1 MRCAK
6 CKADNREGRKF
17 CTQCGSQLAA
27 KCPRCGAAIEPAEKF
42 CGDCGLALGTAPSAV
57 GNSNEPQIRVVGT
70 AAREN
75 LEGERKTVT
84 ALFADIKGS
93 MELIEDLDPEEARDI
108 VDPALRL
115 MIEAV
120 QRCGGYVAQSTGDG
134 IFALFGAPVAHE
146 NHPQRA
152 LLTALRIQQELKL
165 FSDRARSEGRLP
177 IEVRV
182 GVNIGEVVVR
192 EIKTREA
199 HNEYAPIGHSISLA
213 ARMQTLAP
221 IGSIA
226 TTEAVRNLCEGYFV
240 FKSLGRSKVKGVSEP
255 VNVYEVTGLGPIRT
269 RLQQAAGRGYT
280 KFVGRQRKMEAM
292 KDAAK
297 KAEAGHG
304 QMVAVVADAGVGK
317 SRLLFEFKATA
328 QSGWLVLDALSLS
341 HDKATAYAPL
351 IDLLHV
357 YFRISPDDNAR
368 IRREKVAGKIA
379 VLDRSLEQETLPYLF
394 ALLGI
399 VEGEDPLAQMHGL
412 VRRRRT
418 QEAVKRILLRE
429 SLNQPVM
436 LIFED
441 LHWIDEETQTF
452 LNLLVEGIASAPV
465 LLLVNYRPEYTHQW
479 GSKTY
484 YTQLRLDPLSKES
497 AEEMLATLLGDGAE
511 LAPLKQIIIERT
523 EGNPL
528 FMEEIFQALVED
540 GSLKR
545 NGSVKLVRPV
555 EQLRLPPTVQGIL
568 AARIDRL
575 RPDDK
580 ELLQTLAVIGTEF
593 PLSLVRQIVQLQP
606 EQLDSL
612 LSNLQ
617 TAEFIYEQPAA
628 GDVEYK
634 FKHALTRQVTDESL
648 LSQRRKLLHER
659 TAYAIEALYSQR
671 LEDHYGELARH
682 YRLSNDAV
690 KAIRYSQ
697 LAAEQA
703 RDRAAYTEADP
714 LVEAGLR
721 LLDKLPEGEER
732 LRAELGLRDIEGVLA
747 FILQG
752 VASTKRERAI
762 HRFCEI
768 AERLGEQA
776 PLLRGLVGL
785 SSLHWV
791 HGEATLGLEGAKR
804 CLELRKLARDPE
816 MLADIYFMVAT
827 SSESCGKLR
836 DALAYYESS
845 AQAAREA
852 ARMKRPFSPIWGLLH
867 TIVIATQSCT
877 TVQLLGRVDQ
887 AAKTADEALRQA
899 RLSQHPFSLS
909 HALLMAGIWPCLAKR
924 EPEKIPAYA
933 EEVQALAEQM
943 GFAEWRPTF
952 HRGWALAELG
962 DLEKGVAEMEVG
974 VEGFKQ
980 RGGIARLPI
989 HLAWLANGYARL
1001 GQTDRALSM
1010 LDQILADAER
1020 SGTVLDRAEILRIK
1034 GEVFL
1039 MRNRSAK
1046 TEAENCLRVAIDVA
1060 RAQEAKWWELR
1071 ASVSL
1076 ARLLRDTG
1084 RRDEARAMLAE
1095 IYNWFTEGFDTADLK
1110 DAKALLDELSVSP

>member
-1 MRCAK
+1 MLSELKSQPKPASDMRCAR
-6 CKADNREGRKF
+6 CGTDNREGRKF
-17 CTQCGSQLAA
+17 CA
-27 KCPRCGAAIEPAEKF
+27 KCAAPLTRLCAQCGAANEPAEDF
-42 CGDCGLALGTAPSAV
+42 CGECAAPMERPSAV
-57 GNSNEPQIRVVGT
+57 LAKRSSNPRIQIVDLP
-70 AAREN
+70 ASEDF
-75 LEGERKTVT
+75 EGERKTVT
-84 ALFADIKGS
+84 MLFADIKGS
-93 MELIEDLDPEEARDI
+93 MDLIEDLDPEEARAI

-115 MIEAV
+115 MMEAV
-120 QRCGGYVAQSTGDG
+120 QRCGGYAAQSTGDG

-152 LLTALRIQQELKL
+152 LLTALRIQQELNL
-165 FSDRARSEGRLP
+165 DSDRARSEGRLP

-192 EIKTREA
+192 EIKTGEGRT
-199 HNEYAPIGHSISLA
+199 EYAPVGHSTGIA

-255 VNVYEVTGLGPIRT
+255 INVYEVTGLGPIRT

-280 KFVGRQRKMEAM
+280 KFVGRQRKMEGM
-292 KDAAK
+292 QDAAT
-297 KAEAGHG
+297 KARAGHG

-317 SRLLFEFKATA
+317 SRLFFEFKATA

-357 YFRISPDDNAR
+357 YFRISPDDDAR

-379 VLDRSLEQETLPYLF
+379 VLDPSLEQETLPYLF

-484 YTQLRLDPLSKES
+484 YTQLRLDPLGRES

-593 PLSLVRQIVQLQP
+593 PLSLVRQVVQLQP

-617 TAEFIYEQPAA
+617 TAEFIYEQPAV

-671 LEDHYGELARH
+671 LEDHYSELARH
-682 YRLSNDAV
+682 YLLSNDAV
-690 KAIRYSQ
+690 KAIRYSR

-703 RDRAAYTEADP
+703 HDRAAYTEADP

-732 LRAELGLRDIEGVLA
+732 LRAELALRDTEGVLA
-747 FILQG
+747 FVLRG
-752 VASTKRERAI
+752 ASSTERERAI

-768 AERLGEQA
+768 AETLREQA
-776 PLLRGLVGL
+776 QLLRGLARL
-785 SSLHWV
+785 SSV
-791 HGEATLGLEGAKR
+791 HLVQGGATLGLEVAKR
-804 CLELRKLARDPE
+804 CLDLRELTLDPE
-816 MLADIYFMVAT
+816 LLANIYSMAAAL
-827 SSESCGKLR
+827 SESCGKLR
-836 DALAYYESS
+836 EAVAYYESA

-852 ARMKRPFSPIWGLLH
+852 AHMGLFGMERLDFKDGTLVVLSTPGRGDLLVLNPGGEWGYPGGCAKEEPRGEGLAGIQGGISHFGYMLPNKEEYER
-867 TIVIATQSCT
+867 VIASAGEFGGKVVVRCDHGTNG
-877 TVQLLGRVDQ
+877 LGGH
-887 AAKTADEALRQA
+887 T
-899 RLSQHPFSLS
+899 
-909 HALLMAGIWPCLAKR
+909 
-924 EPEKIPAYA
+924 Y
-933 EEVQALAEQM
+933 
-943 GFAEWRPTF
+943 
-952 HRGWALAELG
+952 
-962 DLEKGVAEMEVG
+962 
-974 VEGFKQ
+974 
-980 RGGIARLPI
+980 
-989 HLAWLANGYARL
+989 
-1001 GQTDRALSM
+1001 
-1010 LDQILADAER
+1010 LADPD
-1020 SGTVLDRAEILRIK
+1020 GYVCEIQF
-1034 GEVFL
+1034 G
-1039 MRNRSAK
+1039 
-1046 TEAENCLRVAIDVA
+1046 
-1060 RAQEAKWWELR
+1060 
-1071 ASVSL
+1071 
-1076 ARLLRDTG
+1076 G
-1084 RRDEARAMLAE
+1084 
-1095 IYNWFTEGFDTADLK
+1095 
-1110 DAKALLDELSVSP
+1110 